1 MCQRGAAG
9 GCGYAR
15 LVANRMEIVVRAV
28 VFEQFG
34 GLPHVVD
41 VPPPAAADDGV
52 VIRVE
57 ASGLCR
63 SDIHGWQ
70 GHDDSIALPH
80 VPGHELVGRIE
91 SVGRNVRRFST
102 GQRVTTPFVCAC
114 GACPECLSGNGQVC
128 RNQTQPGFTHW
139 GSYAE
144 LVAVRNADINLIEV
158 PDTMDA
164 AAAALLGCR
173 FATAYR
179 GVIHQGRLQAGEG
192 MLVVGAGGVGLSCV
206 MIGKAIGATVI
217 AVDVSDAALASAQ
230 RLGADHVINSRSREL
245 DDVVAEIARAAGGGV
260 QVSVDALGREETLAL
275 GIHSLARRGR
285 HVQIGLFADEP
296 RFPMSAVIARELE
309 LRGSHGMRAADYAD
323 LLALVEDGS
332 LHPEAIVTKRI
343 GLDEVPNA
351 MEQMNRGELRDV
363 TLIEVSEHPSTA
375 NHPAR

>member
-1 MCQRGAAG
+1 
-9 GCGYAR
+9 
-15 LVANRMEIVVRAV
+15 MEIFVRAV

-34 GLPHVVD
+34 GLPHVAD
-41 VPPPAAADDGV
+41 VPAPAVASDGV

-70 GHDDSIALPH
+70 GHDDGIALPH

-91 SVGRNVRRFST
+91 SVGSTVRRFRI

-114 GACPECLSGNGQVC
+114 GTCPECRSGNGQVC

-139 GSYAE
+139 GSFAE

-158 PDTMDA
+158 PEEMDA

-179 GVIHQGRLQAGEG
+179 GIVDQAALLADEW

-206 MIGKAIGATVI
+206 MIGKAIGARVI
-217 AVDVSDAALASAQ
+217 AVDVSDAALGSAN
-230 RLGADHVINSRSREL
+230 RLGAQIAINSHARDL
-245 DDVVAEIARAAGGGV
+245 DEVAAEITRMSAGGV
-260 QVSVDALGREETLAL
+260 QVSVDALGREETMTL
-275 GIHSLARRGR
+275 GIRSLARRGR

-296 RFPMSAVIARELE
+296 RFPMPTVIARELE
-309 LRGSHGMRAADYAD
+309 VMGSHGMAATDYAN
-323 LLALVEDGS
+323 LLALVEAGS
-332 LHPEAIVTKRI
+332 LRPEAIVTRRI
-343 GLDEVPNA
+343 GLDEVPSA
-351 MEQMNRGELRDV
+351 MEQMNRGELPGV
-363 TLIEVSEHPSTA
+363 TLIEVWP
-375 NHPAR
+375 R